1 MDGVA
6 SSLSTTGTAPGCIGL
21 GTVKGPMLNQPSL
34 LREDLQLKQMPYP
47 HLPLKKRS
55 APEK

>member
-1 MDGVA
+1 
-6 SSLSTTGTAPGCIGL
+6 
-21 GTVKGPMLNQPSL
+21 MLNQPSL